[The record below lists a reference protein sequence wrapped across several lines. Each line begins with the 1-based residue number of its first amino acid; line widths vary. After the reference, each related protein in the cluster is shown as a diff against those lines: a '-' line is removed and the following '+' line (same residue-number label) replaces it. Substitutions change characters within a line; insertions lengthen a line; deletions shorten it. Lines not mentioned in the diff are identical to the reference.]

1 MALGKR
7 EAANEDKLMKGLRIA
22 ELTYLDVPNALVS
35 HPVVVLPIGGGSK
48 EHGPHLPLGTDY
60 WLAEGLAERVV
71 RDAPVLLLPTL
82 AYAYYPAFVDW
93 PGSISI
99 RSRLFMDVVADIVR
113 SMHRHGARRF
123 LLLDTGVSTHP
134 PLRTLSSELHEE
146 LGVLVGV
153 TDITKLGTEVTDE
166 LEEQPSGGHADEM
179 ETSYMLVLKPELV
192 RMDVAPR
199 EWRTV
204 IDGAVGSN
212 GAVKVHVG
220 GKMRT
225 ANGINGDATLAT
237 RAKGQAALDA
247 MAADI
252 VRFLHAFAE
261 APLPDVTG
269 TTRPPGA
276 GVAAG

>member
-1 MALGKR
+1 
-7 EAANEDKLMKGLRIA
+7 MKGIRIA
-22 ELTYLDVPNALVS
+22 DLTYDQVPDALKT

-48 EHGPHLPLGTDY
+48 EHGPHLPLGTDF
-60 WLAEGLAERVV
+60 WLAEGLAERVL
-71 RDAPVLLLPTL
+71 RDARVLVLPTL

-99 RSRLFMDVVADIVR
+99 RSRVFMDVVGDIVR
-113 SMHRHGARRF
+113 SMFRHGARRF

-153 TDITKLGTEVTDE
+153 TNIVALGSEATDAI
-166 LEEQPSGGHADEM
+166 EEQPAGGHADEM

-192 RMDVAPR
+192 RLERAPR
-199 EWRTV
+199 EWRETV
-204 IDGAVGSN
+204 PGALGPG

-225 ANGINGDATLAT
+225 PNGINGDASLAT
-237 RAKGQAALDA
+237 REKGEIALAA

-252 VRFLHAFAE
+252 VTFLEAFARTSLPNHAGG
-261 APLPDVTG
+261 AP
-269 TTRPPGA
+269 
-276 GVAAG
+276 